1 MPVGLGDSLWHGDG
15 HGVFVILVHVPQ
27 DSEAA
32 VDGDVFGPLQEVR
45 RFVCLLQTITQMSIT
60 HTHITHLSEGPLH
73 HS

>member
-1 MPVGLGDSLWHGDG
+1 
-15 HGVFVILVHVPQ
+15 VHVPQ

-60 HTHITHLSEGPLH
+60 HTHNTP
-73 HS
+73 

>member
-1 MPVGLGDSLWHGDG
+1 MPVGLGDNLWHGDG

-45 RFVCLLQTITQMSIT
+45 RFVCLLQTKAQMSIT
-60 HTHITHLSEGPLH
+60 HTHNTP
-73 HS
+73 